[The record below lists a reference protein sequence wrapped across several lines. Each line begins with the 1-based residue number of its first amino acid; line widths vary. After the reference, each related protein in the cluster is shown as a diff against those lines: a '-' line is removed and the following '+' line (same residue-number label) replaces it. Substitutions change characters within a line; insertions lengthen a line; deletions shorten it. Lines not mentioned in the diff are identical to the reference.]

1 MTTFIIIAVL
11 VVLFFLIGIPKGNKK
26 NEADANSTSAPTI
39 NLNLSTA
46 SNEEEKYHVPI
57 KQVDDG
63 WVINPGCPFE
73 LTIMDCDYETAQR
86 IRELCDQGGYQAD
99 KELLSLFATKNIK
112 IKEIEEYKKKYAPVY
127 YQRIEELK
135 FSSQEYKDAG
145 LKDKEM
151 MEEEFKVMAQD
162 CIYELPEFDVYKLF
176 IDIDLAKYHEL
187 IENYDFECIEE
198 YFYNKPGSIVSIK
211 GNPSRAIFDRM
222 SEMQLAIRGYDIPL
236 SEILNTQNLKVLNA
250 IANNPQKEF
259 KRKSQAVEY
268 ILGNEEAMASIE
280 KYIAFRELY
289 KTLPLPNEFEGL
301 NKETFNKIIESI
313 KLQVLLL
320 QRTYNDSAFQWERTL
335 QYGETRKELYKTCKV
350 NCSNDKCKCAQDRM
364 KRSYSMENPP
374 QTPCHIGCSCWL
386 DYE

>member
-1 MTTFIIIAVL
+1 MITFIIIAVL
-11 VVLFFLIGIPKGNKK
+11 VAVFFLIGIPKGKK
-26 NEADANSTSAPTI
+26 GNDTKEPTNSTSTI
-39 NLNLSTA
+39 NLNLSTVP
-46 SNEEEKYHVPI
+46 NEEEKYHEPI
-57 KQVDDG
+57 KQIDNG

-112 IKEIEEYKKKYAPVY
+112 IKEIEEYKKKYTPFY

-135 FSSQEYKDAG
+135 SSSQEYKDAG

-151 MEEEFKVMAQD
+151 IEEEFKVMAQD

-176 IDIDLAKYHEL
+176 IDIDVAKYHKL
-187 IENYDFECIEE
+187 IENYDFECIEA

-222 SEMQLAIRGYDIPL
+222 SEMQLALRGYDIPL
-236 SEILNTQNLKVLNA
+236 SEILDSQNLKVLNA

-259 KRKSQAVEY
+259 KRKIQAVEY
-268 ILGNEEAMASIE
+268 ILGNEEAVASIE
-280 KYIAFRELY
+280 KHIAFRELY
-289 KTLPLPNEFEGL
+289 KIMPLPNEFEGL
-301 NKETFNKIIESI
+301 NKETFHKIIESI

-320 QRTYNDSAFQWERTL
+320 QRTYNDSAFQWERAH
-335 QYGETRKELYKTCKV
+335 QFGEARKELYKTCKV
-350 NCSNDKCKCAQDRM
+350 SCSNDKCRCAQDRM
-364 KRSYSMENPP
+364 KQTYSVEDSPK
-374 QTPCHIGCSCWL
+374 TPCHIGCSCWL